1 MGQLNEVLRAFNGDA
16 FAEARE
22 QAATLFELGA
32 TRAALME
39 LELNQH
45 LNALLAGG
53 DDKQTIPVSNI
64 LDAHSEVHA
73 LTAYTDPGH
82 IIDTFKNALANFV
95 PGGRAAV
102 IDSIS
107 ILLSGVLK
115 ASLQDPNT
123 HTEGKA
129 LYVVLADGPSL
140 VRLDIKMWYS
150 DVSSRALHRA
160 AEKIVVV
167 SAVKSTIDV
176 TRLALNTFLSV
187 YQRQLMSS
195 SGSRVELTREIED
208 IAALF
213 RALKRAHEA

>member
-32 TRAALME
+32 ARAALME

-45 LNALLAGG
+45 LNALLADGS
-53 DDKQTIPVSNI
+53 DNQTIPVSGI
-64 LDAHSEVHA
+64 VESYSHVHA
-73 LTAYTDPGH
+73 LTRHTEATR
-82 IIDTFKNALANFV
+82 IVDTFKNALAKAV
-95 PGGRAAV
+95 TVGRFRA

-107 ILLSGVLK
+107 VLLAESLK
-115 ASLQDPNT
+115 SALQDPNT

-129 LYVVLADGPSL
+129 LYVVLADRQSL
-140 VRLDIKMWYS
+140 VRLDIKMWYA
-150 DVSSRALHRA
+150 DVTSHALHEA

-176 TRLALNTFLSV
+176 TRLTLNTFLNV
-187 YQRQLMSS
+187 YQRQLRV
-195 SGSRVELTREIED
+195 GSLGGSELMREIED
-208 IAALF
+208 IATFF
-213 RALKRAHEA
+213 RALKQSREA